1 MKRERSWTCW
11 ACYYDD
17 FGEEVSPYSVGYF
30 DPRSLDERC
39 SCCGAGPTLQDQFK
53 LHLLARRDAIEELLR
68 DPGDTPEGMLTLATF
83 DGMKVSGEPSRDAV
97 PPVKSKQQRKSASH
111 LLSMREA
118 ARRLGVDRN
127 TTLRE
132 MIDAG
137 HIRAVPFQGGLR
149 IPASEIERVC
159 TEGLTPA
166 RRPQRQRTT
175 SSPVRAPRVRRSGDE
190 SMGEKIRRLKV

>member
-1 MKRERSWTCW
+1 MKQRSWVCW

-17 FGEEVSPYSVGYF
+17 FGENVSPYAVGYF

-68 DPGDTPEGMLTLATF
+68 EPEDTPEGMLTLATF
-83 DGMKVSGEPSRDAV
+83 AGMKVAGELSRDAV
-97 PPVKSKQQRKSASH
+97 PPMKRKQQRKSTSH

-118 ARRLGVDRN
+118 ARRFGIDRN

-137 HIRAVPFQGGLR
+137 HIRAVPFRGGLR
-149 IPASEIERVC
+149 IPASEVDRVC
-159 TEGLTPA
+159 AEGLTPL
-166 RRPQRQRTT
+166 RRPQRQRITPPPIRT
-175 SSPVRAPRVRRSGDE
+175 PRVRRSEGE
-190 SMGEKIRRLKV
+190 SIGEKIRGLKI